1 MPVLSVTFSKVR
13 RRSLKPLKVEVMVL
27 SSAKLCK
34 LNFVGIEVISVNAS
48 VEWIS
53 RMRIQFFFWPLV
65 IQHDESEPLLGAT
78 IDQLTDELRENF
90 VNVPFDE
97 ENSEWEQSNNE
108 DDVDSERNIFD
119 DIMIDGEWIDNR
131 GSTL

>member
-1 MPVLSVTFSKVR
+1 M
-13 RRSLKPLKVEVMVL
+13 
-27 SSAKLCK
+27 
-34 LNFVGIEVISVNAS
+34 
-48 VEWIS
+48 
-53 RMRIQFFFWPLV
+53 
-65 IQHDESEPLLGAT
+65 GAT

-97 ENSEWEQSNNE
+97 ENSEWEQSDNE

-119 DIMIDGEWIDNR
+119 DIMIDGEWIDNP